1 MHSAIKYICFSLLL
15 LSVSACVTRTVWYK
29 DGASQLDF
37 SQDTSACDAV
47 PPMLSDVI
55 GTGFIGAAN
64 LRRYYDRCMTE
75 RGWFTREE
83 KVACLPDWC
92 GS

>member
-1 MHSAIKYICFSLLL
+1 MKSVVKYVCFLLLL
-15 LSVSACVTRTVWYK
+15 LSVSACVTRSVWYK
-29 DGASQLDF
+29 DRASQLDF
-37 SQDTSACDAV
+37 FQDTSACDAV

-75 RGWFTREE
+75 RGWSPREE
-83 KVACLPDWC
+83 KVACFPDYC
-92 GS
+92 GT